1 MRLLR
6 HLLPTARR
14 TGAAKTR
21 FTLAPAAFAP
31 LELDYDPLVA
41 QLANQCR

>member
-14 TGAAKTR
+14 SGQSKPRYA
-21 FTLAPAAFAP
+21 LSPATYAP

>member
-6 HLLPTARR
+6 HLLPRPRR
-14 TGAAKTR
+14 STR
-21 FTLAPAAFAP
+21 PSPLFALTPAALTT

>member
-6 HLLPTARR
+6 HLLAR
-14 TGAAKTR
+14 TR
-21 FTLAPAAFAP
+21 RSRISTLHALSQASP
-31 LELDYDPLVA
+31 ELDYDPLVA

>member
-6 HLLPTARR
+6 HLLPTRR
-14 TGAAKTR
+14 QSAAKTR
-21 FTLAPAAFAP
+21 FTLAPAAFVP

>member
-6 HLLPTARR
+6 YLLPKGRGSYVSPLYSLT
-14 TGAAKTR
+14 
-21 FTLAPAAFAP
+21 PAALTS